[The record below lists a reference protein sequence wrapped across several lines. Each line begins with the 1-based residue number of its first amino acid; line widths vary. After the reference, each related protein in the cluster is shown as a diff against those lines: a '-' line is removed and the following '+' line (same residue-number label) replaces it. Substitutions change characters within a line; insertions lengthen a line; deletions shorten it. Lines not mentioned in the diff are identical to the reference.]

1 MADRHV
7 GSSTFQSP
15 AKDIHSRSSLMQRT
29 AFRSGRIQIY
39 PARQQTTSLAERRK
53 KGLDIYTEHE
63 NGLSVCPL
71 LPKACPIKHKAINV
85 IYEAYNGI
93 FWIGTRSGL
102 FRFDEARKEYKQYTV
117 ADGLPNNVIH
127 GILED
132 EYGKLWLSTNK
143 GLSCFHPETEKFR
156 NYTNNDGL
164 QSNQFTNNA
173 YYRTEKDKCTSAA
186 STALPHSIP
195 EQIVDNP
202 YTPPVHHKNCICSI
216 RRFSPTTAPEYYRTA
231 SAIRRASHYRA
242 SNPCFRLILSCQ
254 TIYRAIRTHL
264 PIC

>member
-1 MADRHV
+1 MKTDYRYAPYC
-7 GSSTFQSP
+7 Q
-15 AKDIHSRSSLMQRT
+15 
-29 AFRSGRIQIY
+29 
-39 PARQQTTSLAERRK
+39 
-53 KGLDIYTEHE
+53 
-63 NGLSVCPL
+63 
-71 LPKACPIKHKAINV
+71 KACPIKHKAINV

-173 YYRTEKDKCTSAA
+173 YYRTAEGQMYFGGINGITHIPSGTNSRQSLYSSGPYHKIA
-186 STALPHSIP
+186 SVQSDGFPQRRHRNTT
-195 EQIVDNP
+195 EQHQQ
-202 YTPPVHHKNCICSI
+202 YEEHHII
-216 RRFSPTTAPEYYRTA
+216 EQ
-231 SAIRRASHYRA
+231 AIHVFA
-242 SNPCFRLILSCQ
+242 
-254 TIYRAIRTHL
+254 
-264 PIC
+264 

>member
-1 MADRHV
+1 MSDLLRFNPRQK
-7 GSSTFQSP
+7 TFTP
-15 AKDIHSRSSLMQRT
+15 V
-29 AFRSGRIQIY
+29 
-39 PARQQTTSLAERRK
+39 TSLSNGQPLGLDEFKYVLRDSKQRLWLSGE

-173 YYRTEKDKCTSAA
+173 YYRTAEGQMYFGGINGITYIPSGTNSRQSLYSSGPYHKIA
-186 STALPHSIP
+186 SVQSDGFPQRRHRNTT
-195 EQIVDNP
+195 EQHQQ
-202 YTPPVHHKNCICSI
+202 YEEHHII
-216 RRFSPTTAPEYYRTA
+216 EQ
-231 SAIRRASHYRA
+231 AIHVFA
-242 SNPCFRLILSCQ
+242 
-254 TIYRAIRTHL
+254 
-264 PIC
+264 